1 MFVQDRSASP
11 KEELERELCEQ
22 VAHVDAALC
31 RLIELEAECERRL
44 DWSGD
49 RTTFAGWLAWRCSLP
64 PRVARE
70 HERIGNRLAE
80 QPLTRGA
87 FSRGELSYGTMSVLV
102 GVAEP
107 ATEEGL
113 LELAEALTV
122 SQLAR
127 CLGAYRRVSAA
138 EAGEKQEREFLG
150 RFWSDE
156 GWLSLRGRLAAEEGA
171 VFLRAL
177 EAARDVLWEQHRAE
191 QPDGAT
197 AEPHGPFSDSVRVS
211 STETLVAL
219 AELALARPDGDRSG
233 GERYQVVVHVDA
245 ETLASDAEG
254 RCELAEGQ
262 PPATET
268 ARRIAFDASVV
279 ERREQEDGSVLSL
292 GRKRRTVSPA
302 LPRAPPRAIAA
313 ARFPGLR
320 PHAVVDA
327 HHIRHWSS
335 SGETNL
341 DNLVLL
347 CRSHHRLCTSTPTR
361 SREPPTAAR
370 RFATST
376 GSRSRTC
383 RRVRPRRAA
392 SGYAISTV
400 DRDSRST
407 TTRAATARATGWT
420 SGSPSTPSSSSPAE
434 RSDVLVQRHDLGVEL
449 DRRSPLLVRP
459 PGGGLHTAERR
470 VHLGAGGL

>member
-1 MFVQDRSASP
+1 MFVEKRLASA

-49 RTTFAGWLAWRCSLP
+49 GTTFAGWLAWRCSLL

-80 QPLTRGA
+80 LPLIRAA
-87 FSRGELSYGTMSVLV
+87 FSRGELSYGKVSVLV

-127 CLGAYRRVSAA
+127 CLAAYRRVSAA
-138 EAGEKQEREFLG
+138 EAAEQQEREFLDC
-150 RFWSDE
+150 FWSDE

-177 EAARDVLWEQHRAE
+177 EAARDVLWERRRAE
-191 QPDGAT
+191 QADGTA
-197 AEPHGPFSDSVRVS
+197 AEPHGPFADALRVS
-211 STETLVAL
+211 NTEALVAL

-245 ETLASDAEG
+245 ETLAADAEG
-254 RCELAEGQ
+254 RCELADGQ
-262 PPATET
+262 PLAAET
-268 ARRIAFDASVV
+268 ARRLACDASVV
-279 ERREQEDGSVLSL
+279 ELREEEDGSVLSL

-302 LPRAPPRAIAA
+302 LRRALAA
-313 ARFPGLR
+313 RDRGCRFPGCDR
-320 PHAVVDA
+320 TRFVDA

-335 SGETNL
+335 GGETSL

-347 CRSHHRLCTSTPTR
+347 CRRHHRLVHER
-361 SREPPTAAR
+361 
-370 RFATST
+370 
-376 GSRSRTC
+376 
-383 RRVRPRRAA
+383 
-392 SGYAISTV
+392 GYTLE
-400 DRDSRST
+400 
-407 TTRAATARATGWT
+407 RATDG
-420 SGSPSTPSSSSPAE
+420 GARFRNQHGIAIPHVPPRPPPSSSE
-434 RSDVLVQRHDLGVEL
+434 RLRDQHRRQGLTIDHDTCRNGTGDPMDLGLAVDAIIQL
-449 DRRSPLLVRP
+449 
-459 PGGGLHTAERR
+459 
-470 VHLGAGGL
+470 AG